1 MKETL
6 TLNQK
11 EQKRVIVL
19 NQVESKQLSLEKGA
33 TLLGLS
39 ERQVWRLLAGYR
51 KEGAEALAHG
61 NRGRKPVNAIEDSI
75 RLKVVDLAR
84 FTYSGFNHQHLT
96 EKLNEKEGIHLC
108 RSSVRNI
115 LLEAGLSSPRKRRP
129 PRHRSRRERYP
140 QEGMLLQTDGS
151 PHDWLEGRGP
161 KLCLIGAIDDATSK
175 VPAAFFREQEDTQGY
190 MRLLREIVAKKGIP
204 LALYHDQ
211 HSIFDL
217 AEDKL
222 PTLEE
227 QLKGKQPLTQMGRL
241 LEELGIESISANSP
255 QAKGRIER
263 LWGTFQDRLVS
274 ELRLAGAKTKAEA
287 NQVLKDFLPDYNRKF
302 TLPARE
308 PEAAYRKVGKG
319 FQAEEYFCFKY
330 RRTVGADN
338 VVRFEE
344 ARLQVLPT
352 ADRLSYAH
360 CEVEVQQRL
369 DGSLAVYYQG
379 QHLPTRPAPLEA
391 ASLRKSRLKEGGAPP
406 SLSAR
411 RYAKPSPNHPWRA
424 GFDVRKQLQKI
435 DS

>member
-1 MKETL
+1 VKGTL
-6 TLNQK
+6 ILNQK
-11 EQKRVIVL
+11 EQKRVMVL
-19 NQVESKQLSLEKGA
+19 NQIETNKLSLEKGA

-51 KEGAEALAHG
+51 KEGVEALAHG
-61 NRGRKPVNAIEDSI
+61 NRGRQPINTIKDSI
-75 RLKVVDLAR
+75 RLKVIELAK
-84 FTYSGFNHQHLT
+84 FPYAGLNHQHLT
-96 EKLNEKEGIHLC
+96 EKLNEKEGISVC

-129 PRHRSRRERYP
+129 PKHRSRRERYP
-140 QEGMLLQTDGS
+140 REGMLLQTDGS

-175 VPAAFFREQEDTQGY
+175 VPYAFFQEQEDTQGY
-190 MRLLREIVAKKGIP
+190 MRLLREIVAKRGIP
-204 LALYHDQ
+204 LALYHDK
-211 HSIFDL
+211 HSIFDM

-227 QLKGKQPLTQMGRL
+227 QLKGKKPLTQMGRL

-274 ELRLAGAKTKAEA
+274 ELRLAGAKTKEDA
-287 NQVLKDFLPDYNRKF
+287 NLVLKAWLPDYNRRF
-302 TLPARE
+302 AIPARE
-308 PEAAYRKVGKG
+308 TGLAYRKVGKG

-330 RRTVGADN
+330 TRTIGADN
-338 VVRFEE
+338 VVRFGEI
-344 ARLQVLPT
+344 RLQVLPT
-352 ADRLSYAH
+352 ADRSSYAR

-369 DGSLAVYYQG
+369 DGNVAIYYQG
-379 QHLPTRPAPLEA
+379 QHLPARPAPLEPTA
-391 ASLRKSRLKEGGAPP
+391 LRKPKLRDGVATP
-406 SLSAR
+406 SLSAK
-411 RYAKPSPNHPWRA
+411 RYAKPAPDHPWRT
-424 GFDVRKQLQKI
+424 GFDARRQLQKN